1 MISEQKLSVLIQH
14 VHLKHIVS
22 TYKITIDQIKK
33 YVVTHPMEYEN
44 DEVDAH
50 FVTICQ
56 PHLDTK
62 KVYDAFS

>member
-1 MISEQKLSVLIQH
+1 MIDEQKLARLVQR

-22 TYKITIDQIKK
+22 TYKLTIDQIKT

-50 FVTICQ
+50 FVIICQ
-56 PHLDTK
+56 PHLDAK
-62 KVYDAFS
+62 QVYDAFL